1 LIGSQEGRL
10 EPRSTADG
18 SPSLWSGDFG
28 EGFHCGRGA
37 LAEARAKF
45 VEPAQLERFSPGC
58 TLRVVDV
65 GVGLGYNTA
74 ALLEAAQ
81 SRGLRLQWW
90 GLELD
95 RRPLAI
101 ALADRQFRELWQPRT
116 VELLDQLLVKDRW
129 QAPQAGAGE
138 WWLGD
143 ARRMLPQLQDQNR
156 GRCDL
161 VLHDAFSP
169 GRCPQLWT
177 LEFLADLAGLL
188 EPHGR
193 LLTYCTAAAVRRGLL
208 GAGLHLASLSDPN
221 GRAWSLGTAAS
232 PTPLPVG
239 EALRALGPME
249 REHLDTRAAEPYRD
263 PGRNAS
269 AGAIL
274 AARAC
279 AQTGSEAGSTGAWRR
294 RWAVGSGASRLS
306 TDANLRPG

>member
-1 LIGSQEGRL
+1 MGCQESRL

-28 EGFHCGRGA
+28 EGFHGGRGA
-37 LAEARAKF
+37 RAEARAKF
-45 VEPAQLERFSPGC
+45 VEPAQLERFSPGS

-101 ALADRQFRELWQPRT
+101 ALADRQFRELWQPQT
-116 VELLDQLLVKDRW
+116 VELLDQLLRQGRW
-129 QAPQAGAGE
+129 QVTQAGAGE

-143 ARRMLPQLQDQNR
+143 ARQMLPQLLDQTG

-188 EPHGR
+188 QPQGR
-193 LLTYCTAAAVRRGLL
+193 LLTYCAAAAVRRGLL
-208 GAGLHLASLSDPN
+208 EAGLHLASLSDPN

-232 PTPLPVG
+232 PTPLPLG
-239 EALRALGPME
+239 EAVRALGPME

-263 PGRNAS
+263 PGRNAP
-269 AGAIL
+269 AETIL
-274 AARAC
+274 AARAS
-279 AQTGSEAGSTGAWRR
+279 AQGGSGAGSTGAWRR
-294 RWAVGSGASRLS
+294 RWAAGRSEGRLS
-306 TDANLRPG
+306 ADANLRPG